1 MKLIHVADLHLA
13 SKMESNLSKDQAKIR
28 KRELLD
34 RFGDM
39 ISYAD
44 ENGVSGILIAG
55 DLFDEKRIAKI
66 VKTRVLDDM
75 RMHPQITF
83 FYLQGNHDRSDF
95 LMDVDL
101 SEIPNL
107 KLFTKD
113 EWTSYE
119 FEDVVITGRE
129 ISPENAKTFT
139 LNLVLDQAKT
149 NIVMLHGQESNYIG
163 RDRTEIIPLNEL
175 RGKYIDYLALGH
187 IHSFK
192 KDRLD
197 DRGEYCYSGCLEGRG
212 FDELGEKGFVLLNIE
227 DKKIDA
233 EFIPFAKRIFHEV
246 TVELSEEDDMPSILK
261 RIHMSCDEIPVKDL
275 VKVVLTGHTGVDF
288 DVDEDRIL
296 REFGEN
302 FFFLKIK
309 DESTIK
315 VHYEDFLNDKS
326 LKGEFVRLMEKQ
338 DINEEDKAEIVE
350 IGIRALMGEE
360 L

>member
-13 SKMESNLSKDQAKIR
+13 SKMESNLSKEQAKIR

-34 RFGDM
+34 RFGDL

-44 ENGVSGILIAG
+44 ENEVEGIMIAG
-55 DLFDEKRIAKI
+55 DLFDEKRIAKM
-66 VKTRVLDDM
+66 VKQRVLDEIK
-75 RMHPQITF
+75 MHPQITF

-107 KLFTKD
+107 KLFSKD
-113 EWTSYE
+113 EWISYDFGE
-119 FEDVVITGRE
+119 VVITGRE
-129 ISPENAKTFT
+129 ISPDNAKTFAV
-139 LNLVLDQAKT
+139 NLVLDQAKT

-163 RDRTEIIPLNEL
+163 KDKTEIIPLSEL

-187 IHSFK
+187 IHSYK
-192 KDRLD
+192 KERLD

-212 FDELGEKGFVLLNIE
+212 FDEIGAKGFVLLTVE
-227 DKKIDA
+227 DKKISTQ
-233 EFIPFAKRIFHEV
+233 FVHFAKRIFHEV
-246 TVELSEEDDMPSILK
+246 EVELTEEDDMPSILK
-261 RIHMSCDEIPVKDL
+261 RVHASCDEIPDEDL
-275 VKVVLTGHTGVDF
+275 VKVVLTGNTGVDF

-296 REFGEN
+296 REFEHR
-302 FFFLKIK
+302 FFFLKVK
-309 DESTIK
+309 DKSTIK

-338 DINEEDKAEIVE
+338 EMNEEDKANIVE

>member
-13 SKMESNLSKDQAKIR
+13 SKMESNLSKEQAKIR

-34 RFGDM
+34 RFEDL
-39 ISYAD
+39 IAYAD
-44 ENGVSGILIAG
+44 EKQVEGILIAG
-55 DLFDEKRIAKI
+55 DLFDEKRVAKL
-66 VKTRVLDDM
+66 VRQRVLDAFK
-75 RMHPQITF
+75 MHPQITF

-95 LMDVDL
+95 LNDVDL

-107 KLFTKD
+107 KLFSKD
-113 EWTSYE
+113 EWISYE
-119 FEDVVITGRE
+119 FGDVVITGRE
-129 ISPENAKTFT
+129 INAENAKTFAV
-139 LNLVLDQAKT
+139 NLVLDQTKT

-163 RDRTEIIPLNEL
+163 RDKTEIVPLGEL

-187 IHSFK
+187 IHSYK
-192 KDRLD
+192 KERLD

-212 FDELGEKGFVLLNIE
+212 FDEIGEKGFVLLTIE
-227 DKKIDA
+227 DKKIES

-246 TVELSEEDDMPSILK
+246 EVALSEEDNMPSILS
-261 RIHMSCDEIPVKDL
+261 RIHASCDDIPHEDL
-275 VKVVLTGHTGVDF
+275 VKVVLTGNTGVDF
-288 DVDEDRIL
+288 DVDCDRIL
-296 REFGEN
+296 REFGEE
-302 FFFLKIK
+302 FFFLKVK
-309 DESTIK
+309 DKSTIK

-338 DINEEDKAEIVE
+338 DMDEDEKSTIVE

>member
-39 ISYAD
+39 ISYAG

>member
-13 SKMESNLSKDQAKIR
+13 SKMESNLSKEQAKLR

-34 RFGDM
+34 RFGDL
-39 ISYAD
+39 IVYAC
-44 ENGVSGILIAG
+44 ENDVSGILIAG
-55 DLFDEKRIAKI
+55 DLFDEKRIAKM
-66 VKTRVLDDM
+66 VKQRVLDEM
-75 RMHPQITF
+75 RTHPEITF

-107 KLFTKD
+107 KLFSKD
-113 EWTSYE
+113 EWISYDFGE
-119 FEDVVITGRE
+119 AVITGRE
-129 ISPENAKTFT
+129 ITPENAKTFAM
-139 LNLVLDQAKT
+139 NLVLDQAKT
-149 NIVMLHGQESNYIG
+149 NIVMLHGQEVNYIG
-163 RDRTEIIPLNEL
+163 KDKTEIIPLPEL

-187 IHSFK
+187 IHSYK

-197 DRGEYCYSGCLEGRG
+197 DRGEYCYCGCLEGRG
-212 FDELGEKGFVLLNIE
+212 FDELGQKGFVLLKVE
-227 DKKIDA
+227 DQKVES

-246 TVELSEEDDMPSILK
+246 DVELSEEDDMPSVLR
-261 RIHMSCDEIPVKDL
+261 RIHGACDELPSEDL
-275 VKVVLTGHTGVDF
+275 VKVVLTGNTGVDF
-288 DVDEDRIL
+288 DVDMDRIL
-296 REFGEN
+296 REFSEA
-302 FFFLKIK
+302 FFFLKVQDK
-309 DESTIK
+309 STIK

-338 DINEEDKAEIVE
+338 DMDEDTKGTIVE

>member
-39 ISYAD
+39 ISYAA
-44 ENGVSGILIAG
+44 ENDVSGILIAG
-55 DLFDEKRIAKI
+55 DLFDEKRIAKM
-66 VKTRVLDDM
+66 VKTRVLDEI

-101 SEIPNL
+101 NDIPNL
-107 KLFTKD
+107 KLFSKE
-113 EWTSYE
+113 EWISYE

-129 ISPENAKTFT
+129 ISSENAKTFT
-139 LNLVLDQAKT
+139 VNLVLDQAKT

-163 RDRTEIIPLNEL
+163 RDRTETIPLGEL

-192 KDRLD
+192 KERLD
-197 DRGEYCYSGCLEGRG
+197 ERGEYCYSGCLEGRG
-212 FDELGEKGFVLLNIE
+212 FDELGEKGFVLLTVE
-227 DKKIDA
+227 DKKINA
-233 EFIPFAKRIFHEV
+233 EFVPFAKRIFHEV
-246 TVELSEEDDMPSILK
+246 SVELSEEDDMPSILK
-261 RIHMSCDEIPVKDL
+261 RIHLSCDEIPEKDL

-296 REFGEN
+296 REFGDR
-302 FFFLKIK
+302 FFFLKVK

-338 DINEEDKAEIVE
+338 EINEEDKAEIVE